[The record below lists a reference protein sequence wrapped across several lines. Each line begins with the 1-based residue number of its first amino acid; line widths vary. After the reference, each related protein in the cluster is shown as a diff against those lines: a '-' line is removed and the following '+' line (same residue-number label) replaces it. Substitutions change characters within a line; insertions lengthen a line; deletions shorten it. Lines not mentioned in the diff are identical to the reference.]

1 MKSRLLSLLFL
12 LVLSNTALGG
22 EKVVVYNWAEYI
34 PEGVLDAFTE
44 ETGIEV
50 QYSTFENNEVMY
62 AKLQLQKGKG
72 YDVVVPSTYLVSKMR
87 EEGLLLPID
96 KKKLGNFKHL
106 DPDMLDKPYDPGN
119 AYSIPYLW
127 GSTGIGVNAGAIDPA
142 GITAWSDLWDPKW
155 RGRLLLVDDVREV
168 FHMALKTLGY
178 STNTRNPDEIKQAYE
193 KLTRLLPNVLVFN
206 ADAPREP
213 FLAGDVNLGMIW
225 SGEVSMAQEEMP
237 DLAYVYPKE
246 GAAFWI
252 DSFVI
257 PSGAENVENAHKFIN
272 YMLRPE
278 VAKLTVEEV
287 GYATPNLTS
296 RGMLDEEIRN
306 DPVIFPPAE
315 VVRGGEFQNNIG
327 PKAMELM
334 NRYWEK
340 LKSGR

>member
-1 MKSRLLSLLFL
+1 MKSRLFSLLFL
-12 LVLSNTALGG
+12 LTLSNIALGEG
-22 EKVVVYNWAEYI
+22 KVVVYNWAEYI

-50 QYSTFENNEVMY
+50 QYSTFENNEAMY

-96 KKKLGNFKHL
+96 KKKLSNFKHL
-106 DPDMLDKPYDPGN
+106 DPDMLNKPYDPGN

-142 GITAWSDLWDPKW
+142 GITAWNDLWDPKW
-155 RGRLLLVDDVREV
+155 RGQLLLVDDVREV
-168 FHMALKTLGY
+168 FHMALKSLGY

-193 KLTRLLPNVLVFN
+193 KLTRLMPNVLVFN

-225 SGEVSMAQEEMP
+225 SGEVSMAREEMP
-237 DLAYVYPKE
+237 DLTYVYPRE

-257 PSGAENVENAHKFIN
+257 PSGAENVENAHKFID

-287 GYATPNLTS
+287 GYATPNLTA
-296 RGMLDEEIRN
+296 RDMLEEDIRN
-306 DPVIFPPAE
+306 DPVIFPPAG
-315 VVRGGEFQNNIG
+315 VVRAGELQKDIG
-327 PKAMELM
+327 PQATGLM

-340 LKSGR
+340 LKSGM